1 MKTQE
6 TKQLP
11 TVIPIEIDPKLPEN
25 RRQEILNG
33 FVPLYEQIQELEDE
47 YAAITQADVTVFTP
61 KLASR
66 ARKLRLSYV
75 SIRGKNGLKGAHSEL
90 KEKIK
95 TEGQVIDL
103 LERKPREFL
112 IQEREAKLE
121 EIEKHEER
129 EEARRIAELHEERI
143 KILSEYDAAETDLN
157 LGEMTEEKWEEH
169 FGNARAI
176 FQAKVE
182 MEAKQ
187 ALRDSRLRETS
198 PYSLFIKDYNVIR
211 LEDLTEKR
219 YKEILEEGKSA
230 FEKQEQAVQEAKEKA
245 KRFSKRISLISGGEL
260 KEDGVYYN
268 GKKIATLKSLEDSND
283 EKFNA
288 FLNKHLLNYN
298 ADKEAERVRLEEE
311 SIAKRKQEEERIKI
325 ETERRVAEERR
336 KRVEEESRREE
347 EKLLQAR
354 REAEERKKS
363 PYPNQLRE
371 YAKAWSE
378 LEIPVPNSNDF
389 EAIPTY
395 NTLKD
400 MIQRGI
406 AYVESQADKLEG

>member
-11 TVIPIEIDPKLPEN
+11 TIIPIEIDPKLPEN
-25 RRQEILNG
+25 RRQAILNG
-33 FVPLYEQIQELEDE
+33 FVPLYEQIQDLSDE

-61 KLASR
+61 SLAKKAGMLR
-66 ARKLRLSYV
+66 KKMVKLRG
-75 SIRGKNGLKGAHSEL
+75 IHGLKGVHAEF
-90 KEKIK
+90 KEDVKV
-95 TEGQVIDL
+95 EGQVIDL
-103 LERKPREFL
+103 LERKPRETL
-112 IQEREAKLE
+112 LEWESKLE

-129 EEARRIAELHEERI
+129 EEARRIAELHDERI

-176 FQAKVE
+176 FQAKKE
-182 MEAKQ
+182 LEAKQ

-283 EKFNA
+283 EKFNT

-354 REAEERKKS
+354 REAEEKKKS

-371 YAKAWSE
+371 YAKAWGE

-389 EAIPTY
+389 EANPTY

-406 AYVESQADKLEG
+406 AYVESQADKLDV